1 MKTSTLEDTMPDET
15 TLANEMPD
23 TTDDDFFDLVDAD
36 IPKANREKD
45 SIYGG
50 LLEKFAKHDKVSAE
64 VISNK
69 KPTAVMNGLRHA
81 ITVRNLNDDIAVVTR
96 SGKIYLKKKVH
107 KSI

>member
-1 MKTSTLEDTMPDET
+1 MMTKNTAVMED
-15 TLANEMPD
+15 EMPD
-23 TTDDDFFDLVDAD
+23 TTDDDFFDLVPAD

-50 LLEKFAKHDKVSAE
+50 LLEKFAKYDKTSAE
-64 VISNK
+64 VKSNK

-81 ITVRNLNDDIAVVTR
+81 ITVRNLNDEIAVVTR
-96 SGKIYLKKKVH
+96 SGKIYLKKKTQ